1 MFGESGNMK
10 WDVFI
15 SHATEDKEEFVMPL
29 ANKLKE
35 YGVNV
40 WIDKFTLKLGDSLS
54 KSIDEGLREANY
66 GVVVLSKFFLS
77 KGYTDYEL
85 RSLISR
91 EIGNRKVILPIWH
104 NINKRDIEQ
113 YSYYLTDKFAL
124 NSNEQSLSAIAEAII
139 EIVRPDIYKTI
150 ENLHVTKILYENSKV
165 GKMDF
170 YKFSHDM
177 KRIMENNPPKHEEL
191 PLDTLVI
198 LRLIHEIYKEID
210 GLGYDE
216 RIEIYKYNTNPQREI
231 LIESKNAAIYLERIS
246 DKDYTIKQKAAIF
259 ATINFIS
266 IDNSIKYEAVQHM
279 DITKEE
285 FENIKKS
292 FKEFSPNIDSIDSRL
307 MLIVDKNKDE

>member
-1 MFGESGNMK
+1 MK

-29 ANKLKE
+29 ANKLRE
-35 YGVNV
+35 HGVNV
-40 WIDKFTLKLGDSLS
+40 WIDKFTLKIGDSLS
-54 KSIDEGLREANY
+54 KSINEGLREANY

-77 KGYTDYEL
+77 KGYTEYEL
-85 RSLISR
+85 QSLISR

-104 NINKRDIEQ
+104 NINKSDIEQ

-124 NSNEQSLSAIAEAII
+124 NSNEQTLSEIVEAII
-139 EIVRPDIYKTI
+139 EIARPDIYKTI
-150 ENLHVTKILYENSKV
+150 ENLHVTKVLYENSEV
-165 GKMDF
+165 RKMDF
-170 YKFSHDM
+170 HKFSHDM
-177 KRIMENNPPKHEEL
+177 KKIMRNNPPKHEKL

-198 LRLIHEIYKEID
+198 LRLIHEVYKEVD

-231 LIESKNAAIYLERIS
+231 IIESKNAAIYLDITS
-246 DKDYTIKQKAAIF
+246 DRDYTIKQKAAIF
-259 ATINFIS
+259 ATINLTS
-266 IDNSIKYEAVQHM
+266 IDNSIKYEAVQSM

-285 FENIKKS
+285 FENIKKL

-307 MLIVDKNKDE
+307 MLIIESNKEE

>member
-1 MFGESGNMK
+1 MK

-104 NINKRDIEQ
+104 NINKHDIEQ

-124 NSNEQSLSAIAEAII
+124 NSNEQSLSDIAEAII

-165 GKMDF
+165 GKADF
-170 YKFSHDM
+170 HKFSNNM
-177 KRIMENNPPKHEEL
+177 KKIMENNPPKHEEL

-198 LRLIHEIYKEID
+198 LRLIHEVYKEID

-216 RIEIYKYNTNPQREI
+216 RIKIYKYNTNPQREI
-231 LIESKNAAIYLERIS
+231 LIESKNAAIYLERTS
-246 DKDYTIKQKAAIF
+246 GKDYTIKQKAAIF

-285 FENIKKS
+285 FENIIKS

-307 MLIVDKNKDE
+307 MLIIDKNKDE

>member
-1 MFGESGNMK
+1 MFGESDNMK

-29 ANKLKE
+29 ANKLRE

-40 WIDKFTLKLGDSLS
+40 WIDKFTLKIGDSLS
-54 KSIDEGLREANY
+54 KSIDEGLKEANY

-124 NSNEQSLSAIAEAII
+124 NSNEQSLSDIAEAII
-139 EIVRPDIYKTI
+139 EIARPDIYKTI
-150 ENLHVTKILYENSKV
+150 ENLHLTKIFYENSKEIRISDNELSK
-165 GKMDF
+165 GMKKYMD
-170 YKFSHDM
+170 
-177 KRIMENNPPKHEEL
+177 NNPPRHKEL
-191 PLDTLVI
+191 PIDTSVI
-198 LRLIHEIYKEID
+198 LRLIHEVYKEVYDIS
-210 GLGYDE
+210 YDE

-231 LIESKNAAIYLERIS
+231 LIEAKNAAIFLERTFN
-246 DKDYTIKQKAAIF
+246 KGYTLEQKSAIF
-259 ATINFIS
+259 TIINRMSYDRNIS
-266 IDNSIKYEAVQHM
+266 YEDVKYME
-279 DITKEE
+279 ITKEE

-292 FKEFSPNIDSIDSRL
+292 FEEFLPNIDNIDSRL
-307 MLIVDKNKDE
+307 MLIIDKDEDE

>member
-1 MFGESGNMK
+1 MK

-104 NINKRDIEQ
+104 NINKHDIEQ
-113 YSYYLTDKFAL
+113 HSYYLTDKFAL

-177 KRIMENNPPKHEEL
+177 KKIMENNPPKHEEL

-231 LIESKNAAIYLERIS
+231 LIESKNAAIYLEITS
-246 DKDYTIKQKAAIF
+246 NKDYTIKQKAAIF

-307 MLIVDKNKDE
+307 MLIVDKNKDK